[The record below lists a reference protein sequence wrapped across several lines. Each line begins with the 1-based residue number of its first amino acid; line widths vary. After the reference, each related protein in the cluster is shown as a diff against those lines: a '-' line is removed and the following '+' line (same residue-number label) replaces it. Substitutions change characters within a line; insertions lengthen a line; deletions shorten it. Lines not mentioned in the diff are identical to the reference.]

1 MGIIKVNTDYITDET
16 IAIWLSDLFKNE
28 IDEVEAAASNE
39 NIFALGSDDEES
51 TAQHKENAELNRQ
64 YAEILK
70 DAYNE
75 VAKYWEKS
83 M

>member
-28 IDEVEAAASNE
+28 IDEVEVAISNE
-39 NIFALGSDDEES
+39 YIFALGSDNEES
-51 TAQHKENAELNRQ
+51 VVQHKENAELNRQ